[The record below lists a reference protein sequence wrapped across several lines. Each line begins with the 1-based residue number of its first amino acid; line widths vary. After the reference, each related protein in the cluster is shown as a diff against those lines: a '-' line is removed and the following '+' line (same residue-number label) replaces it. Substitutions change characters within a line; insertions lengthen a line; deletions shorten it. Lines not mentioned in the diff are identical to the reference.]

1 MNKQEIIDEAVHL
14 LFNGGFT
21 KSSEFLQAKF
31 AEQEKPFDRWYVDDS
46 DLKYIGFEGLDCR
59 YGLSRAGDW
68 FRADKP
74 REGRRIVKGLR
85 LATDAEILEKL
96 SAYAASI
103 GVKTGA
109 TIINSNGYNYVL
121 PDNKE
126 GFVYRGN
133 VNTLYF
139 NSYQVMKDGKWATI
153 VANKPPKDV
162 ISASEEHIKVTIELD
177 EYDTQCGDGCCTDY
191 GTVTK
196 VNGKELE
203 CHNQDVGTIIE
214 GILTELGYNVEV
226 IETYNGE

>member
-1 MNKQEIIDEAVHL
+1 MNKQEIIDEAVHI
-14 LFNGGFT
+14 LFNGGFP
-21 KSSEFLQAKF
+21 KSSEFLHAKF
-31 AEQEKPFDRWYVDDS
+31 AEQEKPFDRWYVVDDFPEALYFVSPKESLSYGIAGNGAWYS
-46 DLKYIGFEGLDCR
+46 DINDEIEEY
-59 YGLSRAGDW
+59 Y
-68 FRADKP
+68 
-74 REGRRIVKGLR
+74 R
-85 LATDAEILEKL
+85 LATDKEIVEKL
-96 SAYAASI
+96 SAHATSI
-103 GVKTGA
+103 GIMAGA

-121 PDNKE
+121 SNNKE

-139 NSYQVMKDGKWATI
+139 NSYQVMQDGKWTTV

-177 EYDTQCGDGCCTDY
+177 EYHTQCGDGCCTDY

-214 GILTELGYNVEV
+214 GILTELGYNVEI